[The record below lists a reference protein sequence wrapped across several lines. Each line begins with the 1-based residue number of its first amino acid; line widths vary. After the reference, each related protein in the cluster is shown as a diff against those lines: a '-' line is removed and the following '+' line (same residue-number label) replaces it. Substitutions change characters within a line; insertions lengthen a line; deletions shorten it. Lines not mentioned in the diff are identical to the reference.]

1 MIQPPHHI
9 SLQVEHRIAEFE
21 REVGRERLL
30 REAGVV
36 VPLRLHLAQ
45 ALQCLAQRLDPE
57 LRPKPSSSLPSFGRW
72 VDRRV

>member
-9 SLQVEHRIAEFE
+9 SLQVERKLTEFAM
-21 REVGRERLL
+21 EVERERLL

-36 VPLRLHLAQ
+36 APLRLHLAQ
-45 ALQCLAQRLDPE
+45 ALQRLAQRLDPE